1 MDGGDGQASV
11 ERIEAIVNSGPVQF
25 PGLFTGEFWDNLDSN
40 ADTDGSSEDGH
51 DDPSEDKDEDAGAG
65 DDKSRGAAT
74 DDDEPRDDVDES
86 SSSSDGTQSPKI
98 AKVKRES
105 RVTCAND
112 TKNEPVAQPVKRAK
126 TESMHYCA

>member
-1 MDGGDGQASV
+1 MDRGDGQASV
-11 ERIEAIVNSGPVQF
+11 ERIQAMVDSGPVRF

-40 ADTDGSSEDGH
+40 EDTDKSSEGGH
-51 DDPSEDKDEDAGAG
+51 DDPGQDKDEDVEAGN
-65 DDKSRGAAT
+65 DKPQGVAT
-74 DDDEPRDDVDES
+74 ESDEPRDDSDE

-105 RVTCAND
+105 RATRADD
-112 TKNEPVAQPVKRAK
+112 TVDEPVEQPVKRAK